1 MKQILAMNYAVIE
14 AEEMMIINHPTTI
27 FTDDDVPVAVYDLE
41 DEVNYHISQK
51 EPSYFPTLPQVG
63 EWCEI
68 NKVYAYGDKMVKC
81 LQPHSRMHFAPE
93 DTPALFLII
102 EPTGSD
108 YAVWVQPTG
117 AHDVYQKGDR
127 VHFPTINDPVYE
139 SLIDANVWAPL
150 SIGAENLW
158 KRV

>member
-14 AEEMMIINHPTTI
+14 AEEVMIISHPTTI
-27 FTDDDVPVAVYDLE
+27 FTDDDIPVSVYDTE
-41 DEVNYHISQK
+41 EEVNYHISQK
-51 EPSYFPTLPQVG
+51 EPSDFPPLPQEG

-81 LQPHSRMHFAPE
+81 LQSHNRMHYAPE

-108 YAVWVQPTG
+108 YPVWVQPTG
-117 AHDVYQKGDR
+117 AHDAYQLGDR
-127 VHFPTINDPVYE
+127 VHFPTITDPVYE
-139 SLIDANVWAPL
+139 SVINANVWSPTVYPAGWRL
-150 SIGAENLW
+150 
-158 KRV
+158 V